1 MARSRAGT
9 ATEPDFDALKHFAE
23 LTDREASPFF
33 GGRTEEIATVEHA
46 LKRIQEKALEDHLC
60 PAAGETMLFQ
70 GAPGAGKSALL
81 YHLAKVWRSSER
93 NAPLVV
99 NTALTHYVDER
110 RLALHIAEA
119 VDPAIAA
126 SFRRSETTHSS
137 SRTDIGGG
145 VPGVFTGS
153 GSAESGRQA
162 ANAPAEIS
170 LDAVKRALSDSKR
183 PVVLI
188 LDEAQGLEVYDVK
201 SVLPLIT
208 RLHTGDHGG
217 PFLAVFAGLAYLS
230 GVLRE
235 RGISRFS
242 QGHEITLS
250 ALASEEA
257 TEIVLRMLTEFRV
270 RGDKELKSQW
280 AQTLAKE
287 SCGWPQHLH
296 VSMQALAAQLPAATT
311 PGSLEPFD
319 SKFGSEVLK
328 ASAQA
333 REQYYERRIDE
344 KLVVA
349 LDLVAETLRRIGRGA
364 FRSEVVAHI
373 HEAAQPGHGTRSLP
387 KGHDAEMF
395 LDRMIR
401 RGVLQHTSGH
411 ELVCPIPSLRNYI
424 ERIARRITSRAQFQN
439 ASS

>member
-9 ATEPDFDALKHFAE
+9 AADPDFDALKHFAG

-33 GGRTEEIATVEHA
+33 GGRTEEIVTVE
-46 LKRIQEKALEDHLC
+46 RALERIHVRALENHWR
-60 PAAGETMLFQ
+60 PAGGETILFQ

-81 YHLAKVWRSSER
+81 HHFAKVWRGSGR
-93 NAPLVV
+93 NAPVV
-99 NTALTHYVDER
+99 VDTALSHYVDER

-137 SRTDIGGG
+137 SRTDISGG

-217 PFLAVFAGLAYLS
+217 PFLAVFAGLAYS
-230 GVLRE
+230 NSVLQKL
-235 RGISRFS
+235 GISRFS

-439 ASS
+439 ASG

>member
-9 ATEPDFDALKHFAE
+9 AAATDFDALKYFAG

-33 GGRTEEIATVEHA
+33 GGRTDEIATVERA
-46 LKRIQEKALEDHLC
+46 LKRIREKALEDHLC
-60 PAAGETMLFQ
+60 PADGETMLFQ

-93 NAPLVV
+93 NAPVVV

-137 SRTDIGGG
+137 SRADIGGG

-162 ANAPAEIS
+162 ANAPAELS

-217 PFLAVFAGLAYLS
+217 PFLTVFAGLAYS
-230 GVLRE
+230 NAVLQKF
-235 RGISRFS
+235 GISRFS

-257 TEIVLRMLTEFRV
+257 TEIVLRMLAECRV
-270 RGDKELKSQW
+270 RGDTELRSQW
-280 AQTLAKE
+280 AHALARE

-296 VSMQALAAQLPAATT
+296 VAMQALASQLSAATT
-311 PGSLEPFD
+311 PGSLEPVD
-319 SKFGSEVLK
+319 SQFGSAVLK

-333 REQYYERRIDE
+333 REQYCERRIDE

-349 LDLVAETLRRIGRGA
+349 LDLVAETLRRIGSGA
-364 FRSEVVAHI
+364 CRSEVIAHI
-373 HEAAQPGHGTRSLP
+373 REAAQPGHGNKSLP

-401 RGVLQHTSGH
+401 RGVLQHASGH
-411 ELVCPIPSLRNYI
+411 KLVCPIPSLQNYI
-424 ERIARRITSRAQFQN
+424 ECIAKSSAQGTQFKN
-439 ASS
+439 AGS

>member
-183 PVVLI
+183 PIVLI

-270 RGDKELKSQW
+270 HGDKELKSQW

-311 PGSLEPFD
+311 PGSLEPVD
-319 SKFGSEVLK
+319 SPFGSEVLK
-328 ASAQA
+328 ASTQA
-333 REQYYERRIDE
+333 REQYYERRIDDE
-344 KLVVA
+344 LVVA
-349 LDLVAETLRRIGRGA
+349 LDLVAETLQRIGRGSSRA
-364 FRSEVVAHI
+364 DVVAHI
-373 HEAAQPGHGTRSLP
+373 REIAQPGHGTRSLP
-387 KGHDAEMF
+387 EGHNAKMF

-401 RGVLQHTSGH
+401 RGVLQHAPEH
-411 ELVCPIPSLRNYI
+411 KLVCPIPSLRNYI
-424 ERIARRITSRAQFQN
+424 KRLAKSSAPGTRFQN
-439 ASS
+439 ARN

>member
-9 ATEPDFDALKHFAE
+9 AATPDFDALKYFAG
-23 LTDREASPFF
+23 LSDREASPFF
-33 GGRTEEIATVEHA
+33 GGRTDEIATVEHA
-46 LKRIQEKALEDHLC
+46 LKRIREKALENHLC
-60 PAAGETMLFQ
+60 PADGETMLFQ

-81 YHLAKVWRSSER
+81 YHLAKMWRSSEQ
-93 NAPLVV
+93 NAPVVV

-110 RLALHIAEA
+110 RLALRIAEA

-137 SRTDIGGG
+137 SRTDISGGI
-145 VPGVFTGS
+145 PGVVTGS
-153 GSAESGRQA
+153 GSAESGCQA
-162 ANAPAEIS
+162 ANAPAELS

-217 PFLAVFAGLAYLS
+217 PFLTVFAGLAYS
-230 GVLRE
+230 NAVLQKF
-235 RGISRFS
+235 GISRFS

-257 TEIVLRMLTEFRV
+257 TEIVLRMLSEYRV
-270 RGDKELKSQW
+270 RGDTELRNQW
-280 AQTLAKE
+280 AHALARE

-296 VSMQALAAQLPAATT
+296 VAMQALASQLLAATT
-311 PGSLEPFD
+311 PGSLEPVE
-319 SKFGSEVLK
+319 SQFGSAVLK

-349 LDLVAETLRRIGRGA
+349 LDLVAETLRRIGSGA
-364 FRSEVVAHI
+364 FPANVLTYIR
-373 HEAAQPGHGTRSLP
+373 EAAQPGHGSKSLP
-387 KGHDAEMF
+387 KDHDAEMF

-401 RGVLQHTSGH
+401 RGVLQHASGH
-411 ELVCPIPSLRNYI
+411 KLVCPIPSFQNYI
-424 ERIARRITSRAQFQN
+424 QRIAKSSAQGTQFKN
-439 ASS
+439 AGS

>member
-1 MARSRAGT
+1 M
-9 ATEPDFDALKHFAE
+9 
-23 LTDREASPFF
+23 
-33 GGRTEEIATVEHA
+33 
-46 LKRIQEKALEDHLC
+46 C
-60 PAAGETMLFQ
+60 PADGETVLFQ

-137 SRTDIGGG
+137 SRTDISGGI
-145 VPGVFTGS
+145 PGVVTGS
-153 GSAESGRQA
+153 GSAESGSQA
-162 ANAPAEIS
+162 ANAPAELS

-183 PVVLI
+183 PVVLF
-188 LDEAQGLEVYDVK
+188 LDEAQGVEVYDVK

-208 RLHTGDHGG
+208 RLHTGNHGA
-217 PFLAVFAGLAYLS
+217 PFLTVFAGLAYSS

-257 TEIVLRMLTEFRV
+257 TEIVLRMLAEFRV
-270 RGDKELKSQW
+270 RGDNELKSQW
-280 AQTLAKE
+280 AQTLAKV

-311 PGSLEPFD
+311 PGSLEPID
-319 SKFGSEVLK
+319 SPFGSEVLK
-328 ASAQA
+328 ASSQA
-333 REQYYERRIDE
+333 REQYYERRIDDE
-344 KLVVA
+344 LVVA
-349 LDLVAETLRRIGRGA
+349 LDLVAETLRRIGSGA
-364 FRSEVVAHI
+364 FPANVLAHI
-373 HEAAQPGHGTRSLP
+373 REAAKPGHGTHSLP
-387 KGHDAEMF
+387 KDHDAEVF

-401 RGVLQHTSGH
+401 RGVLQHASGH
-411 ELVCPIPSLRNYI
+411 KLVCPIPSLRNYI
-424 ERIARRITSRAQFQN
+424 ERLAKSSAPGAQFQN
-439 ASS
+439 AMS

>member
-9 ATEPDFDALKHFAE
+9 AAAPDFDALKYFAG
-23 LTDREASPFF
+23 LSDREASPFF
-33 GGRTEEIATVEHA
+33 GGRSDEIATVEHA
-46 LKRIQEKALEDHLC
+46 LKRIREKALENHLC
-60 PAAGETMLFQ
+60 PADGETILFQ

-93 NAPLVV
+93 NAPVVV

-217 PFLAVFAGLAYLS
+217 PFLTVFAGLAYS
-230 GVLRE
+230 NAVLQRF
-235 RGISRFS
+235 GISRFS

-257 TEIVLRMLTEFRV
+257 TEIVLRMLAEYRV
-270 RGDKELKSQW
+270 RGDTELRNQW
-280 AQTLAKE
+280 AHALARE

-296 VSMQALAAQLPAATT
+296 VAMQALASQLLAATT
-311 PGSLEPFD
+311 PGSLEPVE
-319 SKFGSEVLK
+319 SQFGSAVLK

-364 FRSEVVAHI
+364 FRSEVIAHI
-373 HEAAQPGHGTRSLP
+373 SEAAQPGHGNKSLP

-411 ELVCPIPSLRNYI
+411 ELVCPIPSLQNYI
-424 ERIARRITSRAQFQN
+424 ERFAKRITSRAQFKN
-439 ASS
+439 AGS

>member
-9 ATEPDFDALKHFAE
+9 AAATDFDALKYFAG

-33 GGRTEEIATVEHA
+33 GGRTDEIATVEHA
-46 LKRIQEKALEDHLC
+46 LKRIREKALENHLC
-60 PAAGETMLFQ
+60 PADGETILFQ

-93 NAPLVV
+93 NAPVVV
-99 NTALTHYVDER
+99 NTALTHYVEER

-217 PFLAVFAGLAYLS
+217 PFLTVFAGLAYS
-230 GVLRE
+230 NAVLQKF
-235 RGISRFS
+235 GISRFS

-257 TEIVLRMLTEFRV
+257 TEIVLRMLAEYRV
-270 RGDKELKSQW
+270 RGDTELRSQW
-280 AQTLAKE
+280 ANALARE

-296 VSMQALAAQLPAATT
+296 VAMQALASQLPAATT
-311 PGSLEPFD
+311 PGSLEPVD
-319 SKFGSEVLK
+319 SQFGSAVLK
-328 ASAQA
+328 ASAQG
-333 REQYYERRIDE
+333 REQYCERRIDE

-349 LDLVAETLRRIGRGA
+349 LDLVAETLRRIGSGA
-364 FRSEVVAHI
+364 FRSEVIAHI
-373 HEAAQPGHGTRSLP
+373 RETAQPGHGNKSLP

-401 RGVLQHTSGH
+401 RGVLQHASGH
-411 ELVCPIPSLRNYI
+411 KLVCPIPSLQNYI
-424 ERIARRITSRAQFQN
+424 ERFAKRITSRAQFKD
-439 ASS
+439 AGS